1 MIETEVGAFMVNFHD
16 WRWVKN
22 GSIEILWVWSDEFS
36 VGKCGVVTRV
46 EEVRSTSSMSVS
58 TGWKVSLTRV
68 SEVWSLGSEVWV
80 GTITRWVSH
89 DVGVVGTEV
98 EVLVDGGLVSLESE
112 EVLEPV
118 GPVSDD
124 GVHGGVEAS
133 FFGIRGSVEGG
144 KTVTN
149 GGGGSGVNV
158 VTEFVEGS
166 GLCGIS
172 GSLVSNGGSLGGGEF
187 SDEVL
192 LLVGL
197 HHGGGPSES
206 ITDPGVD
213 LSDVDIVDLGAG
225 LDSGGGES
233 GHSGASGGV
242 VVVHGTF
249 LGGDEGSEVSSHSDT
264 GVVDVGDGSGGGGS
278 GISLVLGD
286 SGVEFSSGISD
297 DLVEFSDGGFEH
309 SSEFVGVVVVGVLLV
324 GDLSVSVWVWKSEVI
339 EFSNTGEVVSD
350 GVEAGGTLS
359 ESGLLNIVSTA
370 VSEDVHGVD
379 DIFLD
384 GGNVVVHFLLES
396 GSGILEESELGIHVG
411 IEGDNLVLS
420 ESVESDGAGFSEV
433 GDSSVGSEFL
443 SGDLFHHVGVGGG
456 VLVSHVSE
464 HGVLSS
470 ELGLGPV
477 VELAHESVVLFD

>member
-133 FFGIRGSVEGG
+133 FFGIRGSVEGSE
-144 KTVTN
+144 TVTN

-158 VTEFVEGS
+158 SAEFVEGS
-166 GLCGIS
+166 GLGGIISSLLGLGLSKSVSEVTVCGGGIS
-172 GSLVSNGGSLGGGEF
+172 DGLVGSGLELSNDGSLGGGEF

-206 ITDPGVD
+206 VSDPGVD

-225 LDSGGGES
+225 LDSGGGE
-233 GHSGASGGV
+233 
-242 VVVHGTF
+242 
-249 LGGDEGSEVSSHSDT
+249 
-264 GVVDVGDGSGGGGS
+264 
-278 GISLVLGD
+278 
-286 SGVEFSSGISD
+286 
-297 DLVEFSDGGFEH
+297 
-309 SSEFVGVVVVGVLLV
+309 
-324 GDLSVSVWVWKSEVI
+324 
-339 EFSNTGEVVSD
+339 
-350 GVEAGGTLS
+350 
-359 ESGLLNIVSTA
+359 
-370 VSEDVHGVD
+370 
-379 DIFLD
+379 
-384 GGNVVVHFLLES
+384 
-396 GSGILEESELGIHVG
+396 
-411 IEGDNLVLS
+411 
-420 ESVESDGAGFSEV
+420 
-433 GDSSVGSEFL
+433 
-443 SGDLFHHVGVGGG
+443 
-456 VLVSHVSE
+456 
-464 HGVLSS
+464 
-470 ELGLGPV
+470 
-477 VELAHESVVLFD
+477 